1 MPTPTGSTN
10 STDITLS
17 GDSLIDSLVYG
28 TKWGGSLG
36 SGATLSY
43 SFLSNNSY
51 YAASYSFDNEYLNS
65 YQLSSNQKTSVT
77 QALDAWAAV
86 ANIDFSLTV
95 DSSTNA
101 GDLRF
106 GGYAGMDSGT
116 AAWAYLPGS
125 GPVAG
130 DVWVGPA
137 TSDANPTPGTY
148 DYLTFVHEIGHALGL
163 KHSFESDS
171 SNPNVLPT
179 EYEDVR
185 YTVMSYS
192 DAYSFEPTTPML
204 LDIAAIQYLYG
215 ANMQWQTGNNTYQ
228 WAADKPVFETIW
240 DAGGTDTLNASNQTT
255 AVALNLNPGT
265 FSSIGQSFL
274 KYETSGATS
283 INNGLAIAYGAR
295 IENAVGSAYAD
306 TLIGNQWANVL
317 NGGAGADQMIGGD
330 GADFYYVDNSGD
342 VVSEINATTSGGI
355 DTVCSYLAT
364 YTLGANIENLRLLA
378 TGTANGTGNDLDNV
392 IYAGDGNNIL
402 DGGAGIDTVDYTFAI
417 SAVTANLTTTA
428 LQATSGSGSDTLKNF
443 ENLTGS
449 KYNDKL
455 TGNSA
460 ANTLD
465 GGAGNDKLNGA
476 AGADQMI
483 GGDGSDS
490 YFVDD
495 TGDIVSETNATAST
509 GGTDTVYSFLTAY
522 TLGVNVENLRL
533 LATGTANGTGNDLDN
548 VIYSGDGNN
557 ILDGGAGIDTVSYVF
572 SAGAIS
578 VGLANTFAQ
587 ASGGSGSDTLLNIE
601 NLTGSNY
608 NDRLTGNS
616 AANILDGGA
625 GNDILNGSAGADRMI
640 GGNGSDSY
648 FVDNIGDIV
657 SETNATPS
665 TGGIDTVYSY
675 LAAYTLGANVENLR
689 LLATGTATGTGNSL
703 DNRIHAGAGN
713 NILDGDAGV
722 DTVSYS
728 IATSAVTVNL
738 ATTAAQTTGGSG
750 SDTLLNIENL
760 TGSKYNDKLTG
771 NSAANTLDGGAGND
785 KLNGAAGADQMIGGD
800 GSDSYFVDDTGDIVS
815 ETNATASTG
824 GTDTVYSFLTAYT
837 LGVNVENLRL
847 LATGTANG
855 TGNDLDN
862 VIYAGDGNN
871 ILDGAAGID
880 TADYTFAASDISVS
894 LASTAAQVTSGSG
907 SDTLLNIENL
917 TGSKYNDTLTGNSA
931 ANNLNGGTG
940 NDTLTGG
947 DGNDLLI
954 GGLGTDTLYGGL
966 DADRFDFNALS
977 EMGLGAL
984 RDVIGDFNSSEGDQ
998 IDLSTLDAD
1007 TSTTA
1012 NDAFSFIGSDSFSNT
1027 NAAGQLRFLDGILY
1041 GSTNAD
1047 ANAEFEIQLLGVTSL
1062 NSTDLIT

>member
-1 MPTPTGSTN
+1 MPTPIGSTN

-51 YAASYSFDNEYLNS
+51 YAASYSFDDEYLNS
-65 YQLSSNQKTSVT
+65 YQLSSNQKTAVT

-106 GGYAGMDSGT
+106 GGYAGMDSDT

-130 DVWVGPA
+130 DVWIGPA

-179 EYEDVR
+179 EYEDVS

-240 DAGGTDTLNASNQTT
+240 DAGGTDTLNASNQTA
-255 AVALNLNPGT
+255 AVTLNLNPGT
-265 FSSIGQSFL
+265 FSSIGQSFF

-355 DTVCSYLAT
+355 DTVYSYLAN
-364 YTLGANIENLRLLA
+364 YTLGVNIENLRLLA

-402 DGGAGIDTVDYTFAI
+402 DGGAGIDTVDYTFAT

-428 LQATSGSGSDTLKNF
+428 LQTTSGSGSDTLKNF

-483 GGDGSDS
+483 GGDGADS

-533 LATGTANGTGNDLDN
+533 LAIGTANGTGNDLDN
-548 VIYSGDGNN
+548 VIYAGDGSNV
-557 ILDGGAGIDTVSYVF
+557 LDGGAGIDTVSYVF

-616 AANILDGGA
+616 ATNILDGGA

-665 TGGIDTVYSY
+665 TGGIDTAYSY

-880 TADYTFAASDISVS
+880 TADYTFAASDVSVS

-966 DADRFDFNALS
+966 DADRFDFNALI
-977 EMGLGAL
+977 EIGLGAL

-1027 NAAGQLRFLDGILY
+1027 NAAGQLRFLDGTLY

-1062 NSTDLIT
+1062 SSTDLIA

>member
-36 SGATLSY
+36 SGAMLSY

-51 YAASYSFDNEYLNS
+51 YAARYSFDNEYLNS
-65 YQLSSNQKTSVT
+65 YQLSSNQKTAVT

-95 DSSTNA
+95 DSSTNT

-130 DVWVGPA
+130 DVWIGPA

-240 DAGGTDTLNASNQTT
+240 DAGGTDTLNASNQTA
-255 AVALNLNPGT
+255 AVTLNLNPGT

-274 KYETSGATS
+274 KYEISGATS
-283 INNGLAIAYGAR
+283 INYGLAIAYGTR

-317 NGGAGADQMIGGD
+317 DGLAGGD
-330 GADFYYVDNSGD
+330 TMS
-342 VVSEINATTSGGI
+342 
-355 DTVCSYLAT
+355 
-364 YTLGANIENLRLLA
+364 
-378 TGTANGTGNDLDNV
+378 
-392 IYAGDGNNIL
+392 
-402 DGGAGIDTVDYTFAI
+402 
-417 SAVTANLTTTA
+417 
-428 LQATSGSGSDTLKNF
+428 
-443 ENLTGS
+443 
-449 KYNDKL
+449 
-455 TGNSA
+455 
-460 ANTLD
+460 
-465 GGAGNDKLNGA
+465 
-476 AGADQMI
+476 

-490 YFVDD
+490 YYVDD
-495 TGDIVSETNATAST
+495 IDDIVSETNATAST
-509 GGTDTVYSFLTAY
+509 GGTDTVYSYLAAY
-522 TLGVNVENLRL
+522 TLGANIENLRL
-533 LATGTANGTGNDLDN
+533 LAGGTTNGTGNDLDN
-548 VIYSGDGNN
+548 LIYASTGNN
-557 ILDGGAGIDTVSYVF
+557 ILDGGAG
-572 SAGAIS
+572 
-578 VGLANTFAQ
+578 
-587 ASGGSGSDTLLNIE
+587 SDT
-601 NLTGSNY
+601 
-608 NDRLTGNS
+608 
-616 AANILDGGA
+616 AA
-625 GNDILNGSAGADRMI
+625 
-640 GGNGSDSY
+640 
-648 FVDNIGDIV
+648 
-657 SETNATPS
+657 
-665 TGGIDTVYSY
+665 YSY
-675 LAAYTLGANVENLR
+675 AA
-689 LLATGTATGTGNSL
+689 
-703 DNRIHAGAGN
+703 
-713 NILDGDAGV
+713 
-722 DTVSYS
+722 
-728 IATSAVTVNL
+728 SAVTVNL
-738 ATTAAQTTGGSG
+738 ATTSAQATGGSG

-771 NSAANTLDGGAGND
+771 NSAANTLNGGTGGDTLNGGAG
-785 KLNGAAGADQMIGGD
+785 ADLMIGGD
-800 GSDSYFVDDTGDIVS
+800 GSDSYYVDDIDDIVS

-824 GTDTVYSFLTAYT
+824 GTDTVYSYLAAYT
-837 LGVNVENLRL
+837 LGANIENLRL
-847 LATGTANG
+847 LAGGTTNG

-862 VIYAGDGNN
+862 LIYASTGNN
-871 ILDGAAGID
+871 ILDGGAGSD
-880 TADYTFAASDISVS
+880 TAAYSYAASAVTVN
-894 LASTAAQVTSGSG
+894 LATTSAQATGGSG

-917 TGSKYNDTLTGNSA
+917 TGSKYNDELTGNSA
-931 ANNLNGGTG
+931 ANTLSGGTG

-947 DGNDLLI
+947 NGNDLLI
-954 GGLGTDTLYGGL
+954 GGLGTDTFYGGL

-1062 NSTDLIT
+1062 NSTDLIA